1 MPHNAR
7 ITRSITMILA
17 AFILALIALSSIGAL
32 DKLAKDRVKETRN
45 ESAGIYLLSRS
56 INAAVSLAQTTK
68 IGELLDPI
76 NDAAERLSSA
86 MAWAIGSLFLQE
98 IVLEVTSNFIFKWSF
113 FAIGLVTIPALLL
126 GRYSDLLVR
135 IFIVAAIFRFI
146 VPAFVIISLLL
157 SQIFLLDTKIG
168 NHRNKLS
175 LFEAPDSS
183 KTSVELFDEQRL
195 HKQKA
200 RKEPELARLK
210 KSLPSFQQEAK
221 NQDKKIDQLNEK
233 ISWGQW
239 VQGWVPEFFG
249 GAPRQKELVS
259 LKEKRGEINQKIEGI
274 QERIHAINDEIE
286 CINRRLAGENCD
298 SLLSKLSAIPS
309 AIIPDAIKTF
319 FTGITEFPD
328 NADEIVTSLTYLLIA
343 ILIKNILLPLIF
355 LMITVKC
362 SLPIVRRLASGFKR
376 DLKDLQGYLERGD

>member
-17 AFILALIALSSIGAL
+17 AFMLALIALSSIGAL

-135 IFIVAAIFRFI
+135 IFIVFAIFRFI
-146 VPAFVIISLLL
+146 VPVFVISSFLVSQMLLE
-157 SQIFLLDTKIG
+157 TKI
-168 NHRNKLS
+168 
-175 LFEAPDSS
+175 
-183 KTSVELFDEQRL
+183 
-195 HKQKA
+195 
-200 RKEPELARLK
+200 
-210 KSLPSFQQEAK
+210 
-221 NQDKKIDQLNEK
+221 NEH
-233 ISWGQW
+233 
-239 VQGWVPEFFG
+239 
-249 GAPRQKELVS
+249 QKELSSFRKQVSIDVSSSIQESEKADKEIKKLDDEASRISYLPEIS
-259 LKEKRGEINQKIEGI
+259 LKDLWE
-274 QERIHAINDEIE
+274 
-286 CINRRLAGENCD
+286 
-298 SLLSKLSAIPS
+298 KLSSMGKAIYARS
-309 AIIPDAIKTF
+309 QEILDKFRKAGYDRIKE
-319 FTGITEFPD
+319 IVD
-328 NADEIVTSLTYLLIA
+328 KSSNIVTSITNLLATIV
-343 ILIKNILLPLIF
+343 IKNILLPLVF
-355 LMITVKC
+355 LMIAVKC
-362 SLPIVRRLASGFKR
+362 SLPIFRYSARLASGLRR
-376 DLKDLQGYLERGD
+376 DSKELQGYLGQGKSEGS